1 MQNRTKRTW
10 QNMKHYLSFAA
21 ETEENHDMN
30 EKISVIDR
38 L

>member
-1 MQNRTKRTW
+1 MTEY
-10 QNMKHYLSFAA
+10 MKHYLCFGA

-38 L
+38 I